1 MWECS
6 SLIVRAVLDEW
17 LDCIAWCTRRKVILQ
32 KVEISTF
39 LYRSVVCTICVSFRD
54 LSFESC
60 ASQLEYQSKGK
71 GERAL

>member
-1 MWECS
+1 MWERS
-6 SLIVRAVLDEW
+6 SLIVRAVLDGR
-17 LDCIAWCTRRKVILQ
+17 LDCVAWCMRRKVIPQ

-39 LYRSVVCTICVSFRD
+39 LYGSVVRTICVSFRD

-60 ASQLEYQSKGK
+60 ASRLEYESKEK